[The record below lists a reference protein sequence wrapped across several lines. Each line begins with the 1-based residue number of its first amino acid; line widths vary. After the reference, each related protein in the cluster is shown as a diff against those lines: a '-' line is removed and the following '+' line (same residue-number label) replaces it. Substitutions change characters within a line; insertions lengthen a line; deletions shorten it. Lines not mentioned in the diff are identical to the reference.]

1 MALIPF
7 NVLST
12 SQLFDIEDN
21 QIIELIP
28 LTSGSTLVFQ
38 KLGRIQKIDVEE
50 TASTVALNYPSIFP
64 LVCFVSGTSGNVVT
78 RYLSACQCKQV
89 VEFSL
94 FSQIQYDKVGVELET
109 VNAALPA
116 DGGIT
121 FAALVTL
128 ISATS
133 SEFVTIAGAQTVVG
147 AKTFS
152 AALAATSTL
161 SVGTNQ
167 TFAKEVNHAIS
178 VVSTTTAATA
188 GGDIEVGAGAGATSG
203 AGGAATLAGG
213 EGGATG
219 AGGAAVLISG
229 DGGATSGASGDANV
243 VTGDATV
250 GGTGDVLLTT
260 GDTASGLAG
269 DIILTTGVGTSTTVC
284 PVVSLGKAVVHRP
297 TSTAVATGTTA
308 SIIGTISGSLAV
320 TGATGN
326 VTLPTGT
333 QISTAIGSVTAGTY
347 FDLIVNAIGMTNA
360 ADVCTIVVA
369 AGVVTAKQIS
379 AGDSATNQLL
389 TVTNTSNVNIGVF
402 RFVNIAANS
411 WSLHRMA

>member
-1 MALIPF
+1 MGLGKATSVAGVNQINLDTEPVQLK
-7 NVLST
+7 NLLPGTDPSDAATV
-12 SQLFDIEDN
+12 SQLTGGSLDPVFDDVIADT
-21 QIIELIP
+21 IV
-28 LTSGSTLVFQ
+28 LTT
-38 KLGRIQKIDVEE
+38 
-50 TASTVALNYPSIFP
+50 TAAV
-64 LVCFVSGTSGNVVT
+64 GT
-78 RYLSACQCKQV
+78 A
-89 VEFSL
+89 
-94 FSQIQYDKVGVELET
+94 
-109 VNAALPA
+109 
-116 DGGIT
+116 
-121 FAALVTL
+121 
-128 ISATS
+128 
-133 SEFVTIAGAQTVVG
+133 
-147 AKTFS
+147 
-152 AALAATSTL
+152 L

-188 GGDIEVGAGAGATSG
+188 GGEIEVGAGAGATSG
-203 AGGAATLAGG
+203 AGGGATLSGG

-219 AGGAAVLISG
+219 AGGTAVLISG

-284 PVVSLGKAVVHRP
+284 PVVSLGKAVVYRP
-297 TSTAVATGTTA
+297 TSTAVATGATA

-347 FDLIVNAIGMTNA
+347 FDLIVNAIGMTP